1 MEIRR
6 EVRTQSREGERERER
21 AQQSISSSGNNH
33 YPYEESNF
41 KITRVTIEFGFQ

>member
-6 EVRTQSREGERERER
+6 EVRTQSREGERER